1 MERTTANPA
10 VKKKT
15 AFKSWRK
22 MVERDFSMNKGM
34 YLLASAGIAFYIVF
48 YFAPMYGLI
57 ISFKDYVPSLGI
69 MGSPWV
75 GFEHF
80 KDFFQSIYFSRVTR
94 NTILLNFYGLLV
106 GFPLPII
113 FALLLNELRA
123 QKFKGLI
130 QTISYLP
137 YFISTVVICGMIV
150 EFTSEDGIIT
160 NILNLFGG
168 NHSSLL
174 LNAKFFRPIYIISDT
189 WQGMGWASIIYLAAL
204 SNVDVQLYEAARI
217 DGAKKFKQMLHVTLP
232 GISTT
237 IIIMFILKVGNMMSL
252 GADKVI
258 LLYNPSIYE
267 TSDVISS
274 FVYRRGL
281 VDGSFGFST
290 AVGLFN
296 SLINCVLVFTANYIS
311 GKVNDVSLF

>member
-10 VKKKT
+10 VKKNS
-15 AFKSWRK
+15 AFKSWRR
-22 MVERDFSMNKGM
+22 MVARDFSMNKGM

-75 GFEHF
+75 GLEHF
-80 KDFFQSIYFSRVTR
+80 KDFFQSIYFGRVTR

-174 LNAKFFRPIYIISDT
+174 LNAKFFRTIYIISDT